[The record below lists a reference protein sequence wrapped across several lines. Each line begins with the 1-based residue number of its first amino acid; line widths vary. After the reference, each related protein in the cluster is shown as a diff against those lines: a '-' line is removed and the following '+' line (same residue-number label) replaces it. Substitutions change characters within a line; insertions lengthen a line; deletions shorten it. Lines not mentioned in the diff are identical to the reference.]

1 MMTLLVY
8 KMGRTIL
15 NYVPYFVHCFLIG
28 DALIDTGTLYA
39 GDELISAIDGRQIG
53 RIINTHYHEDHIG
66 NNQRLQQQYSAKI
79 LAHRD
84 SIPYIQNPRRIKL
97 KLYQKIIWGCP
108 SGSRP
113 DIIGDSVTA
122 GTYRFTVIHTRG
134 HSEGHFC
141 LYEPRK
147 KWLFTG
153 DMFCGIRNMYLR
165 KDEDFNLMLNSLTEL
180 SKLEI
185 NIIFCSL
192 KGVVN
197 NGNEAL
203 SQKINYMKDLKDR
216 TYALHAA
223 GLTATQST
231 RKLLGREDA
240 MFYITGGHFSK
251 RYLIKN
257 ILGPDHDQSV

>member
-1 MMTLLVY
+1 MLKTFVYDDVTTY

-39 GDELISAIDGRQIG
+39 GNELISAIDGKQIN

-66 NNQRLQQQYSAKI
+66 NNQILQRQYSAQI

-84 SIPYIQNPRRIKL
+84 SIPYIQNPRIIKL
-97 KLYQKIIWGCP
+97 KPYQRIIWGCP
-108 SGSRP
+108 AGSRP
-113 DIIGDSVTA
+113 DVIGESVTA
-122 GTYRFTVIHTRG
+122 DTCLFRVIHTRG

-141 LYEPRK
+141 LYEPQK

-165 KDEDFNLMLNSLTEL
+165 KDEDFNLMLKSLGEL

-185 NIIFCSL
+185 DTIFCSL

-203 SQKINYMKDLKDR
+203 SQKIKYMKDLKDKAS
-216 TYALHAA
+216 ALHTA
-223 GLTATQST
+223 GQSATLIR

-251 RYLIKN
+251 QHLIEN
-257 ILGPDHDQSV
+257 ILEA